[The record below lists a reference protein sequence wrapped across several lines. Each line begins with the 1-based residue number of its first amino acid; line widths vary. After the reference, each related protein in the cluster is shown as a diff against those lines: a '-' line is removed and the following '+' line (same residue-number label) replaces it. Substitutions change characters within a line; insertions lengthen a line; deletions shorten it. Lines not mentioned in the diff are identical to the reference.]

1 MESSSVVED
10 AKQSGS
16 SYLNIILMAIVTHI
30 IFVCCVYG
38 IWTATGDLI
47 NSDWVGCYSKIFMV
61 FILFIPFATSKV
73 ITLNRLFY
81 KI

>member
-10 AKQSGS
+10 AKQSGA

-38 IWTATGDLI
+38 MWTATGDLMK
-47 NSDWVGCYSKIFMV
+47 SDWTGCVSKILFVFM
-61 FILFIPFATSKV
+61 LFIFFATTKTM
-73 ITLNRLFY
+73 TLNRLFDRV
-81 KI
+81 